1 MRILFLSD
9 LSLNHT
15 HRWVEYF
22 HEAGHETHLITF
34 EGGRPVPGH
43 TYFIESRLPRSYM
56 ARYLFHVP
64 TVRRLARAI
73 DPDVV
78 SAQELGSYGP
88 LGILCGVRP
97 VAASAWGTDVLL
109 EPDWSWLH
117 RRRIEFVLKRADLI
131 TSMAD
136 HMTERIVALGGD
148 RAKVVVNHFGVD
160 ADVFTMTERPPRPAD
175 DVVII
180 HTRHFKPVYNFEQLL
195 AALPEVFAALPR
207 ARLVF
212 LSDGVLRPKVEAH
225 IREMGLADRVAFL
238 GSVPL
243 AEVAAQLRD
252 ADIFVTTSRSDGANI
267 SLLEAMAAGAYPVV
281 ADIPATKQWF
291 DAGATGL
298 TVPLD
303 DAAALAQGII
313 KAARDPEGRAR
324 AREVNR
330 KVVLSKGLWRDNMK
344 RSEEAFEALAERWKK
359 LKIPNDPA

>member
-9 LSLNHT
+9 RSVNHT

-22 HEAGHETHLITF
+22 HEAGHECHLITF
-34 EGGRPVPGH
+34 EDGPPVPGK
-43 TYFIESRLPRSYM
+43 TYYIESRLPRAFM
-56 ARYLFHVP
+56 FKYLAHLP
-64 TVRRLARAI
+64 TVRKLARAI

-88 LGILCGVRP
+88 LGALCGVRP

-117 RRRIEFVLKRADLI
+117 RKRVEFVLKRADLI

-136 HMTERIVALGGD
+136 HMTARIVALGGD
-148 RAKVVVNHFGVD
+148 PAKVVVNHFGVD
-160 ADVFTMTERPPRPAD
+160 EDVFAMTTRPPRPPEE
-175 DVVII
+175 VVII

-195 AALPEVFAALPR
+195 AALAAVFEALPR

-212 LSDGVLRPKVEAH
+212 LSDGVLRPKVEARV
-225 IREMGLADRVAFL
+225 REMGFAGRVSFL
-238 GSVPL
+238 GAVPP

-267 SLLEAMAAGAYPVV
+267 SLLEALAAGCFPVV
-281 ADIPATKQWF
+281 ADIPATRQWF
-291 DAGATGL
+291 EAGAVGL
-298 TVPLD
+298 SVPLD
-303 DAAALAQGII
+303 DAAALAEAII
-313 KAARDPEGRAR
+313 KTARDIGLRER

-330 KVVLSKGLWRDNMK
+330 GVVLAKGLWRDNMK
-344 RSEEAFEALAERWKK
+344 RSEEAFAALATRFGKRV
-359 LKIPNDPA
+359 